1 MRTRR
6 HTAMAPNPYL
16 VEALGLVDV
25 ALERTRGR
33 GQMSGAE
40 ITDLLLDLRSSL
52 LESAELAKAMIAGVP
67 VLQD

>member
-1 MRTRR
+1 MRIRK
-6 HTAMAPNPYL
+6 HLEPPPNPYL

-25 ALERTRGR
+25 ALERTCGR

-52 LESAELAKAMIAGVP
+52 LESGELADALLHGVP